1 MKKTLDKLYKIEML
15 SIIRKSNNVYQ
26 LNTKN
31 GKYILKYVS
40 PTLEN
45 IYHRLALC
53 NNKYF
58 NIPIL
63 SKNNKY
69 VEYFDNKYFT
79 ISNYYEDEFLLTKD
93 VRLSFFIKAIAS
105 LHKESKYPIKLQ
117 DGYFNESV
125 NYLKEQIEKIEHEV
139 ITRISRVEKEIYHS
153 PSDWYFILNYPHFI
167 SSIKEANIHL
177 DRFEEEYKKEKDLNL
192 CLTYQ
197 NFDFSHILIKSSKI
211 ISLEKMILAP
221 SIFDLYNVIINL
233 RSDTLLIT
241 SYIKEYLEINNL
253 KQFELEW
260 LFTLLFIPSFDRKD
274 NEINEIESLMDTL
287 KYIKISEELASTF
300 YTNESD

>member
-1 MKKTLDKLYKIEML
+1 MKKTLDELYKIEML

-26 LNTKN
+26 INTKN

-40 PTLEN
+40 QTLEN
-45 IYHRLALC
+45 IYHRLSLC
-53 NNKYF
+53 NDSYF

-69 VEYFDNKYFT
+69 VEFFNNKYFT
-79 ISNYYEDEFLLTKD
+79 ISHYYEDEFILTKD
-93 VRLSFFIKAIAS
+93 VRLSFFMKAIAD
-105 LHKESKYPIKLQ
+105 LHIKSKYPIKLQ
-117 DGYFNESV
+117 DGYFNESLT
-125 NYLKEQIEKIEHEV
+125 YLQDQIDKIEHEI
-139 ITRISRVEKEIYHS
+139 ITRISRIEKETYHS
-153 PSDWYFILNYPHFI
+153 PADWYFLLNYPHFI
-167 SSIKEANIHL
+167 SSIKEASIHL

-233 RSDTLLIT
+233 RSDTLSLIP
-241 SYIKEYLEINNL
+241 YIKEYLEINKL
-253 KQFELEW
+253 KQFEFEW
-260 LFTLLFIPSFDRKD
+260 LFTLLFIPSFERKN
-274 NEINEIESLMDTL
+274 NEIDEIESLMDTL

-300 YTNESD
+300 YTNEQ